1 MLRASTNRLL
11 YRAFFVFFNSYQKN
25 IDFDKGFL
33 HFYLVWRSE
42 MLFLARALQKVK
54 IKVLV
59 SHVFLTFTCPKCDTV
74 AHWFCKL
81 WFRWVFGEA
90 YRPKCGGIQQHMP
103 LRGPARGMSRFPVW
117 VFWPPS
123 YIYIYIYI
131 YIRIHFGSSAYWVWI
146 AYSFRI

>member
-1 MLRASTNRLL
+1 MLRASKNRLL

-59 SHVFLTFTCPKCDTV
+59 SYVFLTLTCPKCDTV
-74 AHWFCKL
+74 AL
-81 WFRWVFGEA
+81 
-90 YRPKCGGIQQHMP
+90 
-103 LRGPARGMSRFPVW
+103 
-117 VFWPPS
+117 
-123 YIYIYIYI
+123 
-131 YIRIHFGSSAYWVWI
+131 
-146 AYSFRI
+146 

>member
-11 YRAFFVFFNSYQKN
+11 YRAFFVFFDSYQKN

-59 SHVFLTFTCPKCDTV
+59 SYVFLDTD
-74 AHWFCKL
+74 
-81 WFRWVFGEA
+81 
-90 YRPKCGGIQQHMP
+90 MP
-103 LRGPARGMSRFPVW
+103 EV
-117 VFWPPS
+117 
-123 YIYIYIYI
+123 
-131 YIRIHFGSSAYWVWI
+131 
-146 AYSFRI
+146 